1 MERSLLF
8 MMNKGRE
15 NIYCDLRG
23 KISNFLNTFL
33 QESLQDVSHNNYNCF
48 LLYLENFL
56 LWEELPEN
64 KIQ

>member
-8 MMNKGRE
+8 TMNKGRE

-23 KISNFLNTFL
+23 KISNFLNMFL
-33 QESLQDVSHNNYNCF
+33 QESLQDASHNNYNCS

-56 LWEELPEN
+56 TLGRAP
-64 KIQ
+64 